1 MASWHTCRGPAVT
14 VVPPAAAYMAACYSS
29 LEVTVI
35 IFMLAYSGFQCEQQV
50 HVPRRLSLPNAWHHC
65 VQGRD

>member
-1 MASWHTCRGPAVT
+1 MEGNSLITWDHCLTGRIAWPPVIAAVGLAVT

-35 IFMLAYSGFQCEQQV
+35 IFMLAYSGF
-50 HVPRRLSLPNAWHHC
+50 
-65 VQGRD
+65 